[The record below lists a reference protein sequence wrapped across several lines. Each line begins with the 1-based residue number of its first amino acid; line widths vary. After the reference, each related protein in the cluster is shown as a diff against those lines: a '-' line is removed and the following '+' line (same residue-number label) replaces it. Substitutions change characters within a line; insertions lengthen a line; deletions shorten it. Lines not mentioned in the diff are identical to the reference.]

1 MLVKIPSYRIR
12 LHPKVRVKRR
22 ENTHRHTHTEEG
34 HVQREGET
42 GVIWLQGKGCQ
53 AKSGARRSWEES
65 RKDSPLE
72 PSGGTQPY
80 EQLHFR
86 LLGYKTEKESI
97 SVKSPTLT
105 NTPTSSFL

>member
-1 MLVKIPSYRIR
+1 MGLGCALKLGQEEERTET
-12 LHPKVRVKRR
+12 H
-22 ENTHRHTHTEEG
+22 THREEG

-72 PSGGTQPY
+72 SSGGTQPY

-86 LLGYKTEKESI
+86 LLGSKTGKESI
-97 SVKSPTLT
+97 SVKSPT
-105 NTPTSSFL
+105 